1 MPSSDIE
8 NPHKLASPYQF
19 FIVQQRDGAYHLDGS
34 YTIFGEVINGMTVVD
49 EIAKQKTDKANWP
62 LNNVYIKKVEI
73 LE

>member
-19 FIVQQRDGAYHLDGS
+19 FIVQQRDGAYHLDGD
-34 YTIFGEVINGMTVVD
+34 YTIFGAVISGMKVVD